1 MLGECGPSSPLRTLE
16 FPGQGWEAARL
27 PVTWVCESP
36 RHPHGPEASHVLVFL
51 RRLRRLSPGFCPR
64 TPASWTLSFLPA
76 LSSSLGSSVTRGMD
90 GHQIRSALS
99 LETALRLLVALVG
112 TAAWPLPA
120 ASLVPV
126 SRPPDTLAC
135 SLLDGPV
142 LHLLFPPLGPSDASL
157 LKSQLECPLLR

>member
-1 MLGECGPSSPLRTLE
+1 MGECGPSSPLRTLE
-16 FPGQGWEAARL
+16 FPRQGWEAARL

-51 RRLRRLSPGFCPR
+51 RRLWRLSPGFCPQ

-90 GHQIRSALS
+90 GYQIRSALS
-99 LETALRLLVALVG
+99 LETALRLLVALG

>member
-1 MLGECGPSSPLRTLE
+1 M
-16 FPGQGWEAARL
+16 
-27 PVTWVCESP
+27 V
-36 RHPHGPEASHVLVFL
+36 
-51 RRLRRLSPGFCPR
+51 
-64 TPASWTLSFLPA
+64 
-76 LSSSLGSSVTRGMD
+76 
-90 GHQIRSALS
+90 IRSGPLS
-99 LETALRLLVALVG
+99 LETALRLLVALG

-157 LKSQLECPLLR
+157 LKSQLECPLLRWPPQTCWPGASLCAPPHVPVVACEPCVPSDALLVLVELCPPWERAGVASVSRPVCSRCHDQSQACGRHPVG